1 MKKLISEETVEKA
14 FAAGRMQIQTEPGS
28 IVTPQAESVAV
39 RLGVEIFKKVSRK
52 ISYSDRQKII
62 NAVMEKFAGGKF
74 SKAKI
79 EKAVQ
84 DVLNV
89 L

>member
-14 FAAGRMQIQTEPGS
+14 FAAGRMQIQTELGA
-28 IVTPQAESVAV
+28 IVTPQAESVAE
-39 RLGVEIFKKVSRK
+39 RLGIEIIKKVSRNM
-52 ISYSDRQKII
+52 SYSDRQKII
-62 NAVMEKFAGGKF
+62 TAVLERFTGGKIRRE
-74 SKAKI
+74 KI

-84 DVLNV
+84 DVLNA